1 MIMRIGPR
9 PTERAK
15 SRQTSMVPARQ
26 VFSLAIVI
34 KKGVMFL
41 IYRHLIKTAV
51 GPFFFGLFVITFL
64 LMIQILYKFVDLFVS
79 KGVPLWIAT
88 KVLFL
93 SLGHTFALSVPMAV
107 LISILMS
114 VGQLATDH
122 EITAL
127 KANGISLWSVLRPL
141 MLMAG
146 IIGLGLA
153 AYNHF
158 IFPESNHT
166 LANLIYDLNRQ
177 KPMMEIQ
184 EGQFTEMGEK
194 MTIFVK
200 HKDDRTGHIKD
211 VSIFEKEKPGDLSPR
226 LTTATWGTIIPDH
239 QSDSLLMELFDGEIH
254 ERPDKDDPSNYR
266 VIRFKQHNI
275 RVSNM
280 ERDFRDSGR
289 KARSDREMNMTD
301 LLDAAER
308 EESRQVEVIE
318 RISDLSGN
326 LLKWQFQ
333 LLDPI
338 KRKDLLGRKLP
349 ASHGERRTK
358 LLEGKLKALSI
369 KIDRI
374 IDQAGYQEK
383 IAESYKIKSNRFM
396 VEFHKKLSIPFA
408 CVVFALLGVPMA
420 VSTSRSGKGI
430 SVSLALAVYL
440 IYYIFLVGG
449 EKFADK
455 GKMDPMLAM
464 WSANLVL
471 MAIGIPIFMKT
482 VREGRVFELN
492 APDFLKRFQKK
503 ELNN

>member
-1 MIMRIGPR
+1 
-9 PTERAK
+9 
-15 SRQTSMVPARQ
+15 
-26 VFSLAIVI
+26 
-34 KKGVMFL
+34 MFL
-41 IYRHLIKTAV
+41 IYRHLIKTAA

-114 VGQLATDH
+114 VGQLAADH

-127 KANGISLWSVLRPL
+127 KANGISLWAVLRPL
-141 MLMAG
+141 LLMAAVVG
-146 IIGLGLA
+146 IGLA
-153 AYNHF
+153 AYNHYV
-158 IFPESNHT
+158 FPESNHT
-166 LANLIYDLNRQ
+166 LANLIYDINRQ
-177 KPMMEIQ
+177 KPMLEIQ

-200 HKDDRTGHIKD
+200 HKDDLTGHIED
-211 VSIFEKEKPGDLSPR
+211 VSIFEKEKPDDLSPR

-254 ERPDKDDPSNYR
+254 EFPDKKNPQKYQ
-266 VIRFKQHNI
+266 VIHFKKYKI

-280 ERDFRDSGR
+280 ERDFKESGR
-289 KARSDREMNMTD
+289 KARSDREMNMSD
-301 LLDAAER
+301 LLDAARR
-308 EESRQVEVIE
+308 ESNRQEEVIG
-318 RISDLSGN
+318 RVADLSGN

-333 LLDPI
+333 LLNSI
-338 KRKDLLGRKLP
+338 KRKDLLGRP
-349 ASHGERRTK
+349 ITTQPGARRDK
-358 LLEGKLKALSI
+358 IVDGKFKALPM
-369 KIDRI
+369 KVERVM
-374 IDQAGYQEK
+374 DQAGYQEK
-383 IAESYKIKSNRFM
+383 IAESYTIKSNRFM
-396 VEFHKKLSIPFA
+396 VEFHKKLAIPFA

-420 VSTSRSGKGI
+420 VTASRNGKGV

-471 MAIGIPIFMKT
+471 LAIGIPIFMKS
-482 VREGRVFELN
+482 VREGRILELKMP
-492 APDFLKRFQKK
+492 AFLLRNKDKDK
-503 ELNN
+503 TP

>member
-1 MIMRIGPR
+1 
-9 PTERAK
+9 
-15 SRQTSMVPARQ
+15 
-26 VFSLAIVI
+26 
-34 KKGVMFL
+34 MFL
-41 IYRHLIKTAV
+41 IYRHLIKNAA

-79 KGVPLWIAT
+79 KGVPFLIAA

-114 VGQLATDH
+114 VGQLAADQ
-122 EITAL
+122 EITAM
-127 KANGISLWSVLRPL
+127 KANGISLWAVLRPL
-141 MLMAG
+141 LLMAG
-146 IIGLGLA
+146 VIGLGLA

-166 LANLIYDLNRQ
+166 LANLIYDINRQ
-177 KPMMEIQ
+177 KPMLEIQ
-184 EGQFTEMGEK
+184 EGQFTEMGDK
-194 MTIFVK
+194 MTIYVK
-200 HKDDRTGHIKD
+200 HKDDLTGHIED

-239 QSDSLLMELFDGEIH
+239 ETDSLLMELHDGEIH
-254 ERPDKDDPSNYR
+254 ERPDKDDPTKFQ
-266 VIRFKQHNI
+266 VIRFRQHNI
-275 RVSNM
+275 RVANV
-280 ERDFRDSGR
+280 ERDFKDSER

-301 LLDAAER
+301 LLAAARR
-308 EESRQVEVIE
+308 ESGRQDEVIS
-318 RISDLSGN
+318 RVSDLSGN

-333 LLDPI
+333 LLDPSR
-338 KRKDLLGRKLP
+338 RKDLLGRKLP
-349 ASHGERRTK
+349 QQSGTRRNK
-358 LLEGKLKALSI
+358 LLEGKFKALPM
-369 KIDRI
+369 KIDRV

-383 IAESYKIKSNRFM
+383 IAESYTIKSNRFM

-408 CVVFALLGVPMA
+408 CLVFALLGVPMA
-420 VSTSRSGKGI
+420 VTTSRNGKGV

-471 MAIGIPIFMKT
+471 IAIGIPVFFSA
-482 VREGRVFELN
+482 VRGKSMPELRIPAFFRRN
-492 APDFLKRFQKK
+492 KNKDNPA
-503 ELNN
+503 